1 MEIVGTNMGF
11 CVIEDLL
18 RRTAADQFL
27 QNKAV
32 PEVLSAGVQLAVGK
46 GPGAALSELNV
57 AGEVQLSGGPEA
69 LHIGSAVLH
78 AAAPLQQNGPCACSC
93 QYQRGKQARRSR
105 THHHRRY
112 FRRGHRLRELIDRPG
127 GRLGNVL
134 VPAAAEHGS
143 FVRRLNLHG
152 VDHADALTG
161 VDAAAENVQRQ
172 QVLFGDPQ
180 NVKNGIAQGERTAA
194 GREFQIFD
202 AQHGGTSCFDSCIVP
217 QGRKKKNV

>member
-1 MEIVGTNMGF
+1 MEIVGTNMGLG
-11 CVIEDLL
+11 VIEDLL
-18 RRTAADQFL
+18 RRTAADQLL

-32 PEVLSAGVQLAVGK
+32 PEILGAGVQLAVGK

-69 LHIGSAVLH
+69 LHIGRAVLH

-112 FRRGHRLRELIDRPG
+112 FRRGHRLRELIDGPG
-127 GRLGNVL
+127 GCLGNVL

-143 FVRRLNLHG
+143 FVRRLDLHG
-152 VDHADALTG
+152 VDHADALPG

-172 QVLFGDPQ
+172 QVLFGDP
-180 NVKNGIAQGERTAA
+180 
-194 GREFQIFD
+194 
-202 AQHGGTSCFDSCIVP
+202 
-217 QGRKKKNV
+217 